1 MPVEAQS
8 KRWIGYS
15 AKEPRETERL
25 MPSASCDEIALVR
38 QAVDSDAEHL
48 TEQVF
53 LRAWEALPGLL
64 RNKGPRP
71 TCPHPSRHGCV
82 PSISHRLTVSFL
94 LHPTMRLPVALT

>member
-25 MPSASCDEIALVR
+25 MPSVSCDEIALVR
-38 QAVDSDAEHL
+38 QAVDSDAEDL

-64 RNKGPRP
+64 WNKGHAQRARTQADTAAYRP
-71 TCPHPSRHGCV
+71 SATGSP
-82 PSISHRLTVSFL
+82 
-94 LHPTMRLPVALT
+94 